1 MLKQAKGNVKS
12 ADPRSGVSDQVWG
25 GGLPPPYPCFE
36 MPPLKVEGGGQ
47 NGAGGRVD
55 QGKSKKEQGMACK

>member
-1 MLKQAKGNVKS
+1 MGHAR
-12 ADPRSGVSDQVWG
+12 ATPDGVG
-25 GGLPPPYPCFE
+25 GGLPALKGGDCFE